1 MQAYRIRFVHQCQEK
16 SMNHKKHQTI
26 LWSAYVILIGAL
38 LLARPALLTQAGPE
52 LPSRET
58 PTPGRSPDNGD
69 DKPAG
74 AHIVLQ
80 VESAPAG
87 LWSVV
92 QWQDS
97 AGGWHDVEGWR
108 GTLDASRTQRWWVDT
123 KDFGKGPFR
132 WVIYRTQADLILAES
147 GPFYLPRTADE
158 TVMIEALPEP

>member
-1 MQAYRIRFVHQCQEK
+1 MNRQKQA
-16 SMNHKKHQTI
+16 I
-26 LWSAYVILIGAL
+26 LWSACVILIGIL
-38 LLARPALLTQAGPE
+38 LLAWPAWLTQAGPE

-58 PTPGRSPDNGD
+58 PTSGRSAGNGD

-74 AHIVLQ
+74 AHIILQ
-80 VESAPAG
+80 VPSAPAG

-97 AGGWHDVEGWR
+97 AGGWHDVEGWQ
-108 GTLDASRTQRWWVDT
+108 GTLDAGGTQRWWVDA

-132 WVIYRTQADLILAES
+132 WVIYRTQGDEFMAES
-147 GPFYLPRTADE
+147 DPFYLPRTADE